1 MPDEEE
7 EPRRKKRGKGFS
19 KRKISAIIL
28 ILLILSLGAVFQ
40 HYCVE
45 PFLGELNT
53 NRYAEC
59 LAQKQVLDQRFV
71 ECANSN
77 KACEY
82 QLQQCLGT

>member
-7 EPRRKKRGKGFS
+7 EPRRKKRGKGLS

-45 PFLGELNT
+45 PLLGEGAAQQ
-53 NRYAEC
+53 YAEC
-59 LAQKQVLDQRFV
+59 LAQKQVLDERFV

-77 KACEY
+77 KACEF